1 MILLNLLND
10 GGSLFMYSILAMLIL
25 VIVLIISAFVR
36 GGEHKKAITI
46 ISTIG
51 SFTLAFGVFGQIL
64 GLISA
69 FDSIEA
75 VGDVSTPIMAAGLK
89 ISLLSPLFG
98 LLVFMVSRLGVIV
111 LTWRGE

>member
-10 GGSLFMYSILAMLIL
+10 GGPLFMYSILAMLIL
-25 VIVLIISAFVR
+25 VIALIARAFVR
-36 GGEHKKAITI
+36 NNKKQKMISI

-51 SFTLAFGVFGQIL
+51 TFTLAFGVFGQIL

-75 VGDVSTPIMAAGLK
+75 VGNVSTPVMAAGLK

-111 LTWRGE
+111 LTWRG